1 MAVVLKNT
9 TEYAKQFFADIATG
23 TPDASQSRFV
33 QFSLAD
39 ITITRLKQ
47 FIGLSINMDLF
58 NKINAKDYWSTKYPS
73 QHLPFFAKVMSY
85 HLFSLLSTVL
95 HVGQLNVSENGH
107 SEFHISNNM
116 RPILDALNAAFKHHF
131 VPSQEVSIDQCTAS
145 LNNWTVFSQNKT
157 HSFYGIRKLCCA
169 KTGYVIHAE
178 LHSGKGLSREQL
190 VVNLMQN
197 SQLLNRGYH
206 LFTDSTWTS
215 LKLAPTLLNKGTMLT
230 GVVCRNARGL
240 PSDMPLRLNAGEVEN
255 YRRGNALLV
264 SFQQKAREK
273 PVLMLSSCLGAGMEQ
288 HKPKAIAEYN
298 KFMGAV
304 SHADRTTHRALMEQP
319 SKKHSQKLFLHLV
332 ETALLNAYVLYSSN
346 TDNNVLSRLDFIASV
361 VESLCEESNTH
372 QPCPLPPDRTSEPPP
387 KKCRRMVSVLLPSLT
402 VKLTRC

>member
-9 TEYAKQFFADIATG
+9 TEYAKQFFADIAKG
-23 TPDASQSRFV
+23 TPDACQSRFV
-33 QFSLAD
+33 QFNLAD

-58 NKINAKDYWSTKYPS
+58 NKINSKDYWSTKRPS

-85 HLFSLLSTVL
+85 HQFSLLSKVL
-95 HVGQLNVSENGH
+95 NVGHLNVSENGH
-107 SEFHISNNM
+107 SELDVCKKM

-145 LNNWTVFSQNKT
+145 LKNWTVFSKNKRQ
-157 HSFYGIRKLCCA
+157 SFFCIRKLCCA
-169 KTGYVIHAE
+169 KSGYVIHAE
-178 LHSGKGLSREQL
+178 LYTGKGLSREQQ
-190 VVNLMQN
+190 VVDLMQN

-206 LFTDSTWTS
+206 LFTDSTYTS
-215 LKLAPTLLNKGTMLT
+215 LQLAATLCNKGTMLT
-230 GVVCRNARGL
+230 GVVCRNAQGL
-240 PSDMPLRLNAGEVEN
+240 PSDMPLRMNAGEVA
-255 YRRGNALLV
+255 YYYFQQGNALLV
-264 SFQQKAREK
+264 SFQQRARET
-273 PVLMLSSCLGAGMEQ
+273 PVQMLSSCLGAGMEQ

-304 SHADRTTHRALMEQP
+304 SHVDRTTHHALMEQP

-346 TDNNVLSRLDFIASV
+346 TDHSVLSRLDFIASV
-361 VESLCEESNTH
+361 VESLCEESNTQ

-387 KKCRRMVSVLLPSLT
+387 KKCKRMVSVLLPSLT
-402 VKLTRC
+402 VK